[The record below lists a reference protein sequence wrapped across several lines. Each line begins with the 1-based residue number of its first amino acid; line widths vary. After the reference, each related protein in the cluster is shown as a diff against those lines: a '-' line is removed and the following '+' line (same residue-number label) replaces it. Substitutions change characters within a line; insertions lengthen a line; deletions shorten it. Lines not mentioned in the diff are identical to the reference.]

1 MKLKT
6 TNKEIKSNFSKIVK
20 IGYCDAQYLLSYKNP
35 FAYTCGIYGWYADF
49 YQIGNSC
56 ISTGYRAIG
65 EKVDYELLKQLEK
78 QAQAICLDYSL
89 NDETKEKQIDELLNE
104 LLNSLNK

>member
-20 IGYCDAQYLLSYKNP
+20 IGYCDAQHLLSYKNP
-35 FAYTCGIYGWYADF
+35 FAYTCGAYGWSADF

-56 ISTGYRAIG
+56 ISTGYSAIG
-65 EKVDYELLKQLEK
+65 EKVDCELLKQLEK
-78 QAQAICLDYSL
+78 QAQAICFDYSI
-89 NDETKEKQIDELLNE
+89 NNETKEKQLNE
-104 LLNSLNK
+104 LLDKLLDSLNK